1 VSIRALVVDDEPL
14 ARESVRRFL
23 RAHPDVQIVGECGDG
38 KSAVT
43 AIRNHSPDLVFLDIQ
58 MAEMDGFAVLHN
70 IGVERMPATIFVTA
84 YDQYAVRA
92 FEENVLDYLLKP
104 FGRARFERALARVR
118 ERIARPGGRDT
129 VERILRAV
137 ESIAG
142 RHTCLNRVPVPENGR
157 IVYVRVEDIEWI
169 EAAGNYARLHVG
181 ARCHDVRE
189 TLTAL
194 EGKLDPNEF
203 VRIHRSTIVNL
214 RHVKEVHPWFHG
226 YHLVVLANGQKLRM
240 SRYQREVADRL
251 GLNRPTERIPPAR
264 GSRTGG

>member
-1 VSIRALVVDDEPL
+1 MSIRALIVDDEPL
-14 ARESVRRFL
+14 ARASVRRFL
-23 RAHPDVQIVGECGDG
+23 MAHADVRIVGECGDG
-38 KSAVT
+38 KSAVA

-58 MAEMDGFAVLHN
+58 MPEMDGFAVLHN
-70 IGVERMPATIFVTA
+70 VGIERMPAIIFVTA

-104 FGRARFERALARVR
+104 FGKARFERALARVR
-118 ERIARPGGRDT
+118 ERISQPGGRDLVRT
-129 VERILRAV
+129 SDVQRILLAM

-142 RHTCLNRVPVPENGR
+142 RRTCLDRVPVLENGR
-157 IVYVRVEDIEWI
+157 IVYIRVEDIEWI
-169 EAAGNYARLHVG
+169 EAAGNYVRLHVG
-181 ARCHDVRE
+181 ARRHDVRE

-194 EGKLDPNEF
+194 EGKLDSDEF

-226 YHLVVLANGQKLRM
+226 YHLVVLINGQKLRM

-251 GLNRPTERIPPAR
+251 GL
-264 GSRTGG
+264 RTRAPRADLK

>member
-1 VSIRALVVDDEPL
+1 MSIRALIVDDEPL
-14 ARESVRRFL
+14 ARQSVRRFL
-23 RAHPDVQIVGECGDG
+23 KAQPDVQIVGECGDG
-38 KSAVT
+38 KSAVA

-58 MAEMDGFAVLHN
+58 MPEMDGFAVLHN
-70 IGVERMPATIFVTA
+70 VGIERMPAIVFVTA

-104 FGRARFERALARVR
+104 FGKARFERALARVR
-118 ERIARPGGRDT
+118 ERISRPGGRDE
-129 VERILRAV
+129 VQRILRAM
-137 ESIAG
+137 ESIAE
-142 RHTCLNRVPVPENGR
+142 RRTCLDRVPVLENGR
-157 IVYVRVEDIEWI
+157 IVYIRVEDVEWI

-181 ARCHDVRE
+181 ARRHDVRE

-194 EGKLDPNEF
+194 EGKLDPDQF

-226 YHLVVLANGQKLRM
+226 YHLVVLDNGQKLRM

-251 GLNRPTERIPPAR
+251 GLRTRAPRI
-264 GSRTGG
+264 

>member
-1 VSIRALVVDDEPL
+1 VSIRALIVDDEPL

-23 RAHPDVQIVGECGDG
+23 KPHSDVQIVGECGDG
-38 KSAVT
+38 KSAVA

-58 MAEMDGFAVLHN
+58 MPEMDGFAVLHH
-70 IGVERMPATIFVTA
+70 IGIERMPAIVFVTA

-104 FGRARFERALARVR
+104 FGKARFERALVRVR
-118 ERIARPGGRDT
+118 ERISQPDNGDEVR
-129 VERILRAV
+129 RILRAI
-137 ESIAG
+137 ENFAG
-142 RHTCLNRVPVPENGR
+142 RRTSLDRVPVLENGR

-181 ARCHDVRE
+181 ARRHDVRE

-194 EGKLDPNEF
+194 EGKLDPDQF

-226 YHLVVLANGQKLRM
+226 YHLVVLTNGQKLRM

-251 GLNRPTERIPPAR
+251 GLRMRAPRADLK
-264 GSRTGG
+264 